1 MILVL
6 KTKHENV
13 MVCARTETET
23 ALAYLY
29 LFQVACDNEYYSYE
43 DALTKGEQKV
53 YEAAKRGDASAA
65 RRLLLHRSQQGCE
78 YETIKRVHPVE
89 P

>member
-6 KTKHENV
+6 KTKHEDV
-13 MVCARTETET
+13 MVCARNDVETRR
-23 ALAYLY
+23 AYLY

-43 DALTKGEQKV
+43 DALTKNEAEL
-53 YEAAKRGDASAA
+53 YEAAIRGDASAA
-65 RRLLLHRSQQGCE
+65 RRLLLYRSQQGYE
-78 YETIKRVHPVE
+78 YEIIKRINPIE